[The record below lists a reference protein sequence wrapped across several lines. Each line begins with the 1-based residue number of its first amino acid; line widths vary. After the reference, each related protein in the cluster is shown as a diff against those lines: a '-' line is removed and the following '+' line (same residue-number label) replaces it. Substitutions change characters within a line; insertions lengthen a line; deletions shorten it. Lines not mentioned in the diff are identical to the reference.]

1 MRHTKQYMVPAR
13 PRDDLRYMGSAY
25 QSDAKRA
32 RTAAGPGDH
41 GSADSKYKTN
51 FPVGAGTFGLV
62 LKASRIMG
70 SDQKDYG
77 TSYYA
82 IKEFKPSKDQ
92 ELSLTAIREIG
103 LLREL
108 HHENIIKLV
117 EVLVKATDKYSLSIV
132 FEYAEFDLFVCAS
145 RPSHLSRSR
154 SRLLFS
160 PHPTDHHQET
170 PRRKDVSARGYG
182 AVQHV
187 ADAERAAVHPLQ
199 LGHPPRHEALQRH
212 GNGHRLY
219 VSRSGQDRRFAVPSH
234 LSFQPITHHDGPQ
247 QTLGLPECSATP
259 RHPSTRTAW
268 S

>member
-1 MRHTKQYMVPAR
+1 MRHTKQYMVPPR
-13 PRDDLRYMGSAY
+13 PRDDMRYMGSAY

-32 RTAAGPGDH
+32 RTTAGPGDH

-62 LKASRIMG
+62 LKASKIMG

-77 TSYYA
+77 TSFYA

-132 FEYAEFDLFVCAS
+132 FEYAEFDLFVCPYFVLRTFALS
-145 RPSHLSRSR
+145 LVHVCIHQQSIIKKHRDEKTFLPEQMVRSSMWQMLNGLHYIHSNWVIHRDMKPSNVMVMGTDSMCPGQVKIGGLLRSFPSH
-154 SRLLFS
+154 
-160 PHPTDHHQET
+160 
-170 PRRKDVSARGYG
+170 
-182 AVQHV
+182 
-187 ADAERAAVHPLQ
+187 
-199 LGHPPRHEALQRH
+199 
-212 GNGHRLY
+212 
-219 VSRSGQDRRFAVPSH
+219 SH
-234 LSFQPITHHDGPQ
+234 IVCTHHNARQ
-247 QTLGLPECSATP
+247 QTLGLRVCSAIHR
-259 RHPSTRTAW
+259 RHSTKTAW

>member
-1 MRHTKQYMVPAR
+1 MRHTKQYMVAPR

-62 LKASRIMG
+62 LKASKIMG
-70 SDQKDYG
+70 GDQKDYG

-132 FEYAEFDLFVCAS
+132 FEYAEFDLFVRLHVVSPSLPPLCTPLS
-145 RPSHLSRSR
+145 LVHVFPSNRPSSRSTATKRR
-154 SRLLFS
+154 SC
-160 PHPTDHHQET
+160 
-170 PRRKDVSARGYG
+170 PR
-182 AVQHV
+182 QWC
-187 ADAERAAVHPLQ
+187 
-199 LGHPPRHEALQRH
+199 
-212 GNGHRLY
+212 
-219 VSRSGQDRRFAVPSH
+219 
-234 LSFQPITHHDGPQ
+234 GPAC
-247 QTLGLPECSATP
+247 GRC
-259 RHPSTRTAW
+259 
-268 S
+268 

>member
-1 MRHTKQYMVPAR
+1 MRHTKQYMVPPR
-13 PRDDLRYMGSAY
+13 PRDDMRYMGSAY

-32 RTAAGPGDH
+32 RTTAGPGDH

-62 LKASRIMG
+62 LKASKIMG

-77 TSYYA
+77 TSFYA

-132 FEYAEFDLFVCAS
+132 FEYAEFDLFVCPLLRLAHP
-145 RPSHLSRSR
+145 RAFSRSR
-154 SRLLFS
+154 FALSN
-160 PHPTDHHQET
+160 
-170 PRRKDVSARGYG
+170 
-182 AVQHV
+182 
-187 ADAERAAVHPLQ
+187 RAS
-199 LGHPPRHEALQRH
+199 
-212 GNGHRLY
+212 
-219 VSRSGQDRRFAVPSH
+219 SRSIATKRRFCPSKWCA
-234 LSFQPITHHDGPQ
+234 PACGR
-247 QTLGLPECSATP
+247 C
-259 RHPSTRTAW
+259 
-268 S
+268 